1 MLRTTFARVAIL
13 LMLVVALPAMASRYA
28 YIPRSGNSQVSV
40 VDTTNNTVVTN
51 IAVSGSPWGVATHPA
66 GHRVY
71 VPGPGSNSVAVIDT
85 ASNTVLTNI
94 AVGSSPYHAAV
105 SPDGTRLYVPNYGGS
120 TVSIIDTATNTVVGS
135 VGGLTTPNAVAV
147 SPSGD
152 FIYVTRYNNNNLY
165 IINTATL
172 AVTTVAGMS
181 AQSESVAVHPSGR
194 YVYTVGVNAS
204 TASILDTTNNSIAN
218 TANIGGSYG
227 VAVHPNG
234 RYFYVARGGDEFRVF
249 RTSDNVQAAQLDV
262 GSGTRS
268 PTGISLTPSGNFAYV
283 ANRGSSPSISVI
295 NTVTNTIAATIT
307 SANAPFAL
315 GTAIQR
321 PLFGHGSIAS
331 GQYHSCRVR
340 GDQTVDCWG
349 RDDFGQ
355 ATAPAGTFTQV
366 VAGSAHTCG
375 LRTNGTVACWGANT
389 VGQAT
394 PASGSFQLLSSG
406 ARHVCGI
413 RADSSVACW
422 GENDQ
427 GQATPAAGTNFQ
439 GIAAGSSHTCGLR
452 STGAISCWGR
462 NAEGQSTA
470 PGGSFIQ
477 VVAGS
482 AFTCGLSATNAAICW
497 GNAADG
503 RTSPPAGAFT
513 KLSAQNTFAC
523 GINFD
528 GAMACWGADTYGET
542 TAPAVVHADLAAGR
556 SHTCSLKALGVA
568 QCWGWNLY
576 NQAPQ
581 FALNPLALSSGTVGV
596 AFDGTTTLSMV
607 VSNAGTRY
615 PYAPRTPAFAV
626 VDGSLPPGL
635 SLSVGGVIS
644 GTPTLGGSY
653 AFTVQAE
660 DANGFV
666 AERDYTLVIGGAG
679 DTTAPVITPQI
690 TGLAGTNG
698 WYRGNVVVE
707 WTVVD
712 AESQVTSTT
721 GCGPVVVSVE
731 TAGQL
736 VTCEATSAGGTA
748 STSTT
753 IKLDKTAPTGTPTLS
768 NNRPLLNEVVTV
780 SANGVDALSGVA
792 SESCEAAATGTV
804 SLAQKRLNCTITD
817 EAGNVAVRPV
827 AYRVIYGF
835 SGFVDTVFNP
845 GWWNS
850 AATGQNITFKFRVFG
865 AGNAPVTDL
874 TTASFSSTSVACP
887 ASIRNATPTSASPVG
902 LVHVGDGNYEFT
914 WTTPA
919 SADCARLVMELG
931 DGDHV
936 RRAQFKFE

>member
-1 MLRTTFARVAIL
+1 MFRTTFVRVFVL
-13 LMLVVALPAMASRYA
+13 LMLLSALPAMASRYA
-28 YIPRSGNSQVSV
+28 YIPRSADNQVSV
-40 VDTTNNTVVTN
+40 IDTTDNTFVTN
-51 IAVSGSPWGVATHPA
+51 IAVSGGPWGVATHPA

-85 ASNTVLTNI
+85 ASNTVVTNI
-94 AVGSSPYHAAV
+94 AVGAGPYHAAV
-105 SPDGTRLYVPNYGGS
+105 SPDGTRLYVPNYSGT
-120 TVSIIDTATNTVVGS
+120 TVSVIDTATNIVVGT
-135 VGGLTTPNAVAV
+135 VGGLSQPNAVAV
-147 SPSGD
+147 SPSGQ
-152 FIYVTRYNNNNLY
+152 FVYVTSYSSGALY
-165 IINTATL
+165 IINASTL

-181 AQSESVAVHPSGR
+181 VQSEGIAVHPAGR
-194 YVYTVGVNAS
+194 YVYTVGNS
-204 TASILDTTNNSIAN
+204 TSGARILDTTNNSIAS
-218 TANIGGSYG
+218 TANFGTSWG

-234 RYFYVARGGDEFRVF
+234 RYFYVSRGTDELRVF
-249 RTSDNVQAAQLDV
+249 RTSDNGQATQIDV

-268 PTGISLTPSGNFAYV
+268 PGGISLTPSGNFAYV
-283 ANRGSSPSISVI
+283 ANRGTDSITVV
-295 NTVTNTIAATIT
+295 NTVTNTVATTIG
-307 SANAPFAL
+307 SGGDPYAL

-321 PLFGHGSIAS
+321 PLFGHGSIAA

-394 PASGSFQLLSSG
+394 PATGSFQLLSSG

-422 GENDQ
+422 GENTQ

-470 PGGSFIQ
+470 PAGPFIQ
-477 VVAGS
+477 VVTGS
-482 AFTCGLSATNAAICW
+482 AFTCGLTASNAAICW
-497 GNAADG
+497 GDATG
-503 RTSPPAGAFT
+503 GKTSPVAGSYT
-513 KLSAQNTFAC
+513 KLSAQANYAC

-528 GAMACWGADTYGET
+528 GAMACWGADTQGET

-556 SHTCSLKALGVA
+556 SHTCSLKALGVT

-581 FALNPLALSSGTVGV
+581 FELNPLALSSGTVGV
-596 AFDGTTTLSMV
+596 AFDGTNTLSMV
-607 VSNAGTRY
+607 VSNAGSRN

-644 GTPTLGGSY
+644 GTPTLAGSY

-666 AERDYTLVIGGAG
+666 AERAYTLVIGGAG
-679 DTTAPVITPQI
+679 DTTAPVITPQV

-698 WYRGNVVVE
+698 WFRGNVVVS

-712 AESQVTSTT
+712 PETQVTSTSN
-721 GCGPVVVSVE
+721 CGSVVISTE
-731 TAGQL
+731 TAGTN
-736 VTCEATSAGGTA
+736 VTCQATSAGGTA
-748 STSTT
+748 SQTVTV
-753 IKLDKTAPTGTPTLS
+753 KLDKTAPTGLPTLS
-768 NNRPLLNEVVTV
+768 NTRPLLNEVVTV
-780 SANGVDALSGVA
+780 NANGVDAISGVA
-792 SESCEAAATGTV
+792 SESCEAADTSTV

-817 EAGNVAVRPV
+817 EAGNVAVRP
-827 AYRVIYGF
+827 AAFRVIYGF

-850 AATGQNITFKFRVFG
+850 AAVGQNITFKFRVFG
-865 AGNAPVTDL
+865 AGNVPVTNL
-874 TTASFSSTSVACP
+874 TTASFASTSVACP

-919 SADCARLVMELG
+919 SPDCVRLVMELG

-936 RRAQFKFE
+936 RRAQFKFQ